1 MKIIQTI
8 LLITIFELITNCLIA
23 QNNNNTIRV
32 RKAVQNNV
40 NKLNDVYTLEIFN
53 TDSKLY
59 KEYYLLKKFPKH
71 RESYIDGVYT
81 YDVGEYRT
89 TKLAKDAAKK
99 INKQGYATKLV
110 YIIDGKRN
118 YVADK

>member
-1 MKIIQTI
+1 MFGLVTD
-8 LLITIFELITNCLIA
+8 NLIA

-32 RKAVQNNV
+32 RKSGPNNV
-40 NKLNDVYTLEIFN
+40 KKLNDVYTLEIFN

-59 KEYYLLKKFPKH
+59 KEYYLLNKFPKY
-71 RESYIDGVYT
+71 RESYIDGIYT
-81 YDVGEYRT
+81 YDIGEYRT

-110 YIIDGKRN
+110 YIVDGKRN
-118 YVADK
+118 YVVDK

>member
-1 MKIIQTI
+1 MKTIHII
-8 LLITIFELITNCLIA
+8 LLVALFGLVADNLIA
-23 QNNNNTIRV
+23 QNNHNTIRV
-32 RKAVQNNV
+32 RKAGPNNV
-40 NKLNDVYTLEIFN
+40 KKLNDVYTLEIFN

-71 RESYIDGVYT
+71 RESYIDGVYA

-118 YVADK
+118 YVVDK